1 MHESVFD
8 YRPSFVV
15 TSAQELV
22 ELVPGAP
29 TVATIG
35 ERINPTGKPHLKEA
49 LASGS
54 YDLAISEAV
63 AQIEAGA
70 DISTSASGYR
80 ALTRRMRCVSLPSA
94 PASHRVSAPAT

>member
-1 MHESVFD
+1 MRQLIDDGNWLHASVSD

-15 TSAQELV
+15 TSAQELI

-35 ERINPTGKPHLKEA
+35 ERINPTGKPRLKEA

-70 DISTSASGYR
+70 DILDVNVG
-80 ALTRRMRCVSLPSA
+80 VPG
-94 PASHRVSAPAT
+94 H